1 LDLKVPH
8 EVQQMGAESEIV
20 GRLEKIESALK
31 AVALRQEALIAAI
44 NKQTSVVDTTNEL
57 ISRLIAWP
65 DEVVGRDSPSS
76 G

>member
-1 LDLKVPH
+1 MADPTQTAILDGLTH
-8 EVQQMGAESEIV
+8 IV
-20 GRLEKIESALK
+20 AALK
-31 AVALRQEALIAAI
+31 AMALRQEALIAAI

-65 DEVVGRDSPSS
+65 DEASLPGD